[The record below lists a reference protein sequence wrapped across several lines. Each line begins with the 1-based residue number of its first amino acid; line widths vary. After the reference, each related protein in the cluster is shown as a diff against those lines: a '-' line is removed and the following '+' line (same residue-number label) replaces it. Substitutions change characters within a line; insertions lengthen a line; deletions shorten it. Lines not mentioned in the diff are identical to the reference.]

1 MSGILHVH
9 CFKIFL
15 SVMKNIFVT
24 SQFAHVYIF
33 YTLRFTKGCCI
44 LDYHDI
50 CVATRK
56 CIKIY
61 FFNIVMVK

>member
-1 MSGILHVH
+1 MFTVL
-9 CFKIFL
+9 KYFL
-15 SVMKNIFVT
+15 SVMKNISVN

-44 LDYHDI
+44 LEYHNI

-61 FFNIVMVK
+61 IFIIVIVK

>member
-1 MSGILHVH
+1 
-9 CFKIFL
+9 
-15 SVMKNIFVT
+15 MKNIFVT